1 MQVHVYIHQNDAEY
15 LQKVA
20 LPGKQLGAMMSHV
33 IREWI
38 VEHKK
43 NPVEVTV

>member
-1 MQVHVYIHQNDAEY
+1 MQVFTYINQNDAEY
-15 LQKVA
+15 LQNIAPK
-20 LPGKQLGAMMSHV
+20 GKQLGAMMSHA